1 MSGKVMGAVWELDLP
16 HSKQSVLLA
25 LADHAD
31 HEGQNVFA
39 GVGLISWKTGYSE
52 RQVQRIMH
60 ECVEDGLLVI
70 EEEATPHKPVVYSI
84 DLSKAK
90 RKAEYVRGDK
100 LTEAQRRFYLSELLT
115 KYGPVCQYCHKVGIE
130 TLGPDGKAWNID
142 RIISGANGGHYTPDN
157 ITLSCSTCNKK
168 KGGNKS
174 WGAKMTPKGCQ
185 NDTSRGATKM
195 TPEPYEPSDQP
206 SDSDSSLRSESG
218 APADSLGKEI
228 DDLPDSPQLK
238 IAKAAKAIA
247 TLSKRSESDLEVPPL
262 RCPVE
267 ECGGLLD
274 DQLRCPI
281 CNRRYRHDSI
291 APGALALLFAPGTV
305 VSQGKN
311 TIAIADDK
319 GNLVKPV
326 TDFYVVL
333 DDKAI
338 GPFPSKGKGPSAE
351 CARVADR
358 LHGRVSQ
365 SPEERPVKAP
375 PGKVK
380 APPKPRA
387 RNALLDKLASLCYG
401 DVDAAFK
408 MRGIPALLNKALG
421 EIKAATPDVSV
432 GKMAAFAFWWYANDW
447 RGIKGQRPE
456 PQQLPGA
463 WLKFMNGDVVNGT
476 NGNRNL
482 DDDAARR
489 SPDFD
494 WGYPKSGMPVMP
506 GNGNA
511 HGSAASQVEPG
522 PERGVPGAGGDHD
535 PA

>member
-16 HSKQSVLLA
+16 HNRQSVLLA
-25 LADHAD
+25 MADHAD
-31 HEGQNVFA
+31 HDGGNIFA
-39 GVGLISWKTGYSE
+39 SVGLIAWKCGYSE
-52 RQVQRIMH
+52 RETQRIMH
-60 ECVEDGLLVI
+60 TLVAEKLLVCDVA
-70 EEEATPHKPVVYSI
+70 ATPRSTAIYHI
-84 DLSKAK
+84 DLTA
-90 RKAEYVRGDK
+90 
-100 LTEAQRRFYLSELLT
+100 
-115 KYGPVCQYCHKVGIE
+115 
-130 TLGPDGKAWNID
+130 GK
-142 RIISGANGGHYTPDN
+142 
-157 ITLSCSTCNKK
+157 
-168 KGGNKS
+168 
-174 WGAKMTPKGCQ
+174 PKPPRQ
-185 NDTSRGATKM
+185 NV
-195 TPEPYEPSDQP
+195 TPEVTQQSHPIRPLNRP
-206 SDSDSSLRSESG
+206 DSDSSLRSESG